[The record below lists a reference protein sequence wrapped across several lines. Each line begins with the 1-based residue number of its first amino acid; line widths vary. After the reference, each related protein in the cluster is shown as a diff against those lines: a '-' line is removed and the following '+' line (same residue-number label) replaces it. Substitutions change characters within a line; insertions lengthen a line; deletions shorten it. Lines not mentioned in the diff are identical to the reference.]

1 MARSKP
7 HTFLTKRFN
16 CFKTLQLLYRE
27 TVFQTRRLLMLLL
40 CDYVH
45 YVIVTML
52 FYYVRERMLAFA
64 AAGVA
69 GLEFAGLRLA
79 DLAGRKMRLTLWR
92 SLEGVRGIA
101 DQIVCGWAVKYSGC
115 LLRLVRV
122 NIKYSILE
130 NR

>member
-7 HTFLTKRFN
+7 HILLTKRFN

-79 DLAGRKMRLTLWR
+79 DLAGRKVRLAPWR
-92 SLEGVRGIA
+92 LLEGVRGIA
-101 DQIVCGWAVKYSGC
+101 DQSIRGWAVKYSGC
-115 LLRLVRV
+115 LLRLVL
-122 NIKYSILE
+122 S
-130 NR
+130 